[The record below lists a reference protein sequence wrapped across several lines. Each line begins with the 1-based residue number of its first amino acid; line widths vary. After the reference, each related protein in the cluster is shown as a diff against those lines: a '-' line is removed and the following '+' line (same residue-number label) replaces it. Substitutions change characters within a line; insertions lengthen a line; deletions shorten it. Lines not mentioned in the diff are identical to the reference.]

1 MRYSKQRD
9 QRVRRVIL
17 IEGSANLL
25 VLILKTIVGLSTG
38 SMGLL
43 ADAIH
48 SLTDLTNNVIAWFV
62 IHFSS
67 LPADREHPYGHRKFE
82 TLAVFILASI
92 LVVLAFELILNA
104 IRKEETEVA
113 TSGIELVIMLGVL
126 VINILITIWQHR
138 WAKRLDSDI
147 LRADATH
154 TFADVL
160 ITSVVIGGWQL
171 SAMGYAWVDRACAI
185 AVALLVFYLA
195 YNLFRRAVPVLI
207 DQYAIDPQDLSNII
221 RNVNGVKDVYRIR
234 SRWIGKTCAIEL
246 VISVDP
252 TLSTEESH
260 DIADKIESIIEKRFD
275 TSDISIHV
283 EPETSQLANTSKV

>member
-1 MRYSKQRD
+1 MKYSSQRD
-9 QRVRRVIL
+9 KRVRRVIL

-38 SMGLL
+38 SMAIL

-104 IRKEETEVA
+104 IRKEQTEVA

-126 VINILITIWQHR
+126 VINIVITIWQHR

-171 SAMGYAWVDRACAI
+171 SAMGYAWVDRLCAI
-185 AVALLVFYLA
+185 GVALLVFYLA
-195 YNLFRRAVPVLI
+195 YSLFRRAVPVLI

-234 SRWIGKTCAIEL
+234 SRWIGKTCAVDL

-260 DIADKIESIIEKRFD
+260 DITDKIESIIEKRFD

-283 EPETSQLANTSKV
+283 EPETSQ

>member
-1 MRYSKQRD
+1 MKYSAQRD
-9 QRVRRVIL
+9 KRVRRVIL

-38 SMGLL
+38 SMGIL

-62 IHFSS
+62 IQFSS

-82 TLAVFILASI
+82 TLAVFVLASI

-171 SAMGYAWVDRACAI
+171 SAMGYAWVDRLCAI
-185 AVALLVFYLA
+185 GVALLVFYLA

-207 DQYAIDPQDLSNII
+207 DQYAIDPQHLSNII

-234 SRWIGKTCAIEL
+234 SRWIGKTCAIDL

-252 TLSTEESH
+252 ALSTEESH
-260 DIADKIESIIEKRFD
+260 DISDKIESIIEKRFD

-283 EPETSQLANTSKV
+283 EPETSQ

>member
-1 MRYSKQRD
+1 MKYSTQRD
-9 QRVRRVIL
+9 KRVRRVIL

-38 SMGLL
+38 SMGIL

-104 IRKEETEVA
+104 IRKEQTEVA

-126 VINILITIWQHR
+126 VINIVITIWQHR

-171 SAMGYAWVDRACAI
+171 SAMGYAWVDRLCAI
-185 AVALLVFYLA
+185 GVALLVFYLA
-195 YNLFRRAVPVLI
+195 YSLFRRAVPVLI

-234 SRWIGKTCAIEL
+234 SRWIGKTCAVDL

-260 DIADKIESIIEKRFD
+260 DITDKIESIIEKRFD

-283 EPETSQLANTSKV
+283 EPETSQ

>member
-1 MRYSKQRD
+1 MKYSAQRD
-9 QRVRRVIL
+9 KRVRRVIL

-38 SMGLL
+38 SMGIL

-104 IRKEETEVA
+104 IRKEQTEVA

-126 VINILITIWQHR
+126 VINIVITIWQHR

-171 SAMGYAWVDRACAI
+171 SAMGYAWVDRLCAI
-185 AVALLVFYLA
+185 GVALLVFYLA
-195 YNLFRRAVPVLI
+195 YSLFRRAVPVLI
-207 DQYAIDPQDLSNII
+207 DQYAIDPQDLSHII

-234 SRWIGKTCAIEL
+234 SRWIGKTCAVDL

-252 TLSTEESH
+252 TLSTEASH
-260 DIADKIESIIEKRFD
+260 DITDKIESIIEKRFD

-283 EPETSQLANTSKV
+283 EPETSQ

>member
-1 MRYSKQRD
+1 MKYSSQRD
-9 QRVRRVIL
+9 KRVRRVIL

-38 SMGLL
+38 SMGIL

-104 IRKEETEVA
+104 IRKEQTEVA

-126 VINILITIWQHR
+126 VINIVITIWQHR

-171 SAMGYAWVDRACAI
+171 SAMGYAWVDRLCAI
-185 AVALLVFYLA
+185 GVALLVFYLA
-195 YNLFRRAVPVLI
+195 YSLFRRAVPVLI

-234 SRWIGKTCAIEL
+234 SRWIGKTCAVDL

-260 DIADKIESIIEKRFD
+260 DITDKIESIIEKRFD

-283 EPETSQLANTSKV
+283 EPETSQ